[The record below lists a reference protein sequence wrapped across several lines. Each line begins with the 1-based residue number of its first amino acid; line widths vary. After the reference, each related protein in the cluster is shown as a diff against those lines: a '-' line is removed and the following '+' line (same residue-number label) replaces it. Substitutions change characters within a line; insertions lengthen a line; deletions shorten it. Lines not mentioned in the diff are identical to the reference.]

1 MMEGGGIFDSA
12 GRFIPRSNLHEAL
25 DNIPLYPT
33 NEVDYQDEVV
43 IYIGDLYSCFG
54 HSLIDNLKK
63 IWFLKTSTGKKML
76 EDGAKIVYLSFYGE
90 CLAQHVNRIFE
101 LAGFNLAQAAR
112 VDRPTKFKKIVIP
125 DDSIFIANNRRYY
138 TDEFK
143 LCIVNIILKSYQRVK
158 QPVYDKIY
166 LSRTWLEDKEDF
178 GEKRIEKLFEQ
189 KGRKIIHPE
198 TMSIEEQVCS
208 INQCHYIVAT
218 LGSISHLSLFAPPPI
233 ANWLYC

>member
-1 MMEGGGIFDSA
+1 
-12 GRFIPRSNLHEAL
+12 
-25 DNIPLYPT
+25 
-33 NEVDYQDEVV
+33 
-43 IYIGDLYSCFG
+43 
-54 HSLIDNLKK
+54 
-63 IWFLKTSTGKKML
+63 ML
-76 EDGAKIVYLSFYGE
+76 EEGAKIVYLSFYGE
-90 CLAQHVNRIFE
+90 CLVQHVYRIFE
-101 LAGFNLAQAAR
+101 LVGFDLAQAVR

-143 LCIVNIILKSYQRVK
+143 LCIDNIILKSYQRVK

-166 LSRTWLEDKEDF
+166 LSRTWLKDKEDF

-189 KGRKIIHPE
+189 KGCKIIHPE

-233 ANWLYC
+233 ANWLYCRKTIT